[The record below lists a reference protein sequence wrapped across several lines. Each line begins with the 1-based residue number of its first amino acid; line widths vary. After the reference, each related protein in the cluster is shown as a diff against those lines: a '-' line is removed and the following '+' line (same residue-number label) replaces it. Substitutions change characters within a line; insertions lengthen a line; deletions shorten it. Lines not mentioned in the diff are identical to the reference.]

1 MPRSLRFASALGLY
15 VAIMASVIQSVTRWV
30 PLSGS
35 RSDEQIA
42 AEALTILAFGVI
54 AAIIVHRFWLRPR
67 VERKED
73 GWI

>member
-15 VAIMASVIQSVTRWV
+15 AAIMGSVAQTVMRWAPV
-30 PLSGS
+30 SDS
-35 RSDEQIA
+35 RSGEQIA

-67 VERKED
+67 V
-73 GWI
+73 